1 MRRDYPATLSSPAA
15 VFSLPLSSFSF
26 LLSSTFFSPFSYVSS
41 LSLLNQEGVHNTHCV
56 LVPLVLFFALC
67 SGSVTLRCCTESR
80 CWGLSVT
87 LTRPS
92 AAVAA
97 PHRSRPGPTTRHLC
111 AVVSAHAPPIQRK
124 RVVLSFLLVRLCGN
138 VRTGVRLH
146 PPYLCSV
153 AGLTFFYSNF
163 RSVYLNLPS
172 RSTFLYRISCLTNVY
187 VFLYIYIEMHR
198 SARSRVSH
206 WLLCRF
212 FFFFLHAS
220 RLFTCLQTSKE
231 LAVLVYTQ
239 RSACFPFLNFTPRP
253 FLAAPPAR
261 FERVTVVSRA
271 KASPTRAGTH
281 TRTCVQRGTSMIVC
295 ATTLPSFPRAGFT
308 NGAKHFCA

>member
-212 FFFFLHAS
+212 FFFF
-220 RLFTCLQTSKE
+220 F
-231 LAVLVYTQ
+231 
-239 RSACFPFLNFTPRP
+239 
-253 FLAAPPAR
+253 
-261 FERVTVVSRA
+261 
-271 KASPTRAGTH
+271 PTRQPPFHVLTDEQGARCVGIYAAICLVPLSEFH
-281 TRTCVQRGTSMIVC
+281 PSSLSRRPASAFRTCNGRVACQSIAHACWNPHTHVRAARDQHDCVRDHPPL
-295 ATTLPSFPRAGFT
+295 LP
-308 NGAKHFCA
+308 

>member
-1 MRRDYPATLSSPAA
+1 MFVQGYVCTLPI
-15 VFSLPLSSFSF
+15 
-26 LLSSTFFSPFSYVSS
+26 
-41 LSLLNQEGVHNTHCV
+41 
-56 LVPLVLFFALC
+56 FA
-67 SGSVTLRCCTESR
+67 
-80 CWGLSVT
+80 
-87 LTRPS
+87 P
-92 AAVAA
+92 
-97 PHRSRPGPTTRHLC
+97 
-111 AVVSAHAPPIQRK
+111 
-124 RVVLSFLLVRLCGN
+124 LLVSHFSIRI
-138 VRTGVRLH
+138 
-146 PPYLCSV
+146 SV
-153 AGLTFFYSNF
+153 QSTWIS
-163 RSVYLNLPS
+163 PS

-239 RSACFPFLNFTPRP
+239 RSAWFPFLNFTPRP

-308 NGAKHFCA
+308 NGAKHFCAWEREDSACFH